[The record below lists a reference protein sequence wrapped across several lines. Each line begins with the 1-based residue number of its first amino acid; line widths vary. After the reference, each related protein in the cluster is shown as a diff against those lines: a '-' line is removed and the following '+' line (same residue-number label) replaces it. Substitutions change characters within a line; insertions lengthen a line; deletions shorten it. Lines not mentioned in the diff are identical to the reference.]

1 MLYLYNLLVILLIE
15 ADKYQL
21 ASLSFR
27 FTTEINDEI
36 ILFEECSDLAVYLT
50 IFCRF

>member
-1 MLYLYNLLVILLIE
+1 MYNLLVILLIE

-50 IFCRF
+50 IFCKF